1 MIYTVD
7 ASADE
12 PIMLLNKHIGYDEED
27 GMGIDGSLFQQELL
41 QLDNMGKKAIQ
52 VWINCPGG
60 SVVDG
65 FNIYNAILKS
75 KTPVDTYNVGIA
87 ASMGGVVFMAG
98 RNRKMADYSLLMI
111 HSPSGGENQ
120 KVLDAMSGSLVKMI
134 SAKSHTPEEDVKVL
148 MRNTSW
154 LTAADCLGKG
164 FCTDIEITRQ
174 SNMKISEAKAM
185 WKDCTVIVNSILK
198 QPLNKKLTVMNKVTM
213 KLGLV
218 EAATEDNIIEAIKVI
233 ENKAYVAET
242 KILSMEGETARK
254 LKEVQ
259 DKADAAVVAAKAEL
273 ATVKDA
279 AEKAEADLLTVKTTL
294 TKTQSELKAIK
305 DKYDA
310 MEAEKNAAIAAE
322 NEAKAKALVDSHVRT
337 GRIKN
342 EAKVIER
349 WVNLA
354 KDDFE
359 GTEEMI
365 NAIPLSVKSPVII
378 TGGPEKAVEGVHA
391 TSAMAL
397 AVKNKLKREG
407 KLV

>member
-41 QLDNMGKKAIQ
+41 QLDNMGKRAIQ

-148 MRNTSW
+148 MNNTSW
-154 LTAADCLGKG
+154 LTASDCLGKG

-174 SNMKISEAKAM
+174 SNMKIAEAKAM

-242 KILSMEGETARK
+242 KVLSMENEAARK

-259 DKADAAVVAAKAEL
+259 DKAAAEVVAAKAEL

-279 AEKAEADLLTVKTTL
+279 CEKAEDDLLTVKTTL
-294 TKTQSELKAIK
+294 TKTQSALTEIK
-305 DKYDA
+305 NKYEA
-310 MEAEKNAAIAAE
+310 MEAEKNAAIEAE
-322 NEAKAKALVDSHVRT
+322 NEAKAKSLVDSHVRT

-342 EAKVIER
+342 DSKVIER

-354 KDDFE
+354 KEDFE

-378 TGGPEKAVEGVHA
+378 TGGEKSVDGIHA

-407 KLV
+407 KAIV